1 MATDETFTRASKEST
16 VSMATFMA
24 TNMATQGNESEGTK
38 LNETQE
44 TPLNC
49 VFVQE
54 KEKACF
60 QKTGLKLPLGESNP
74 HVSDTVKHGTKR
86 NTPSSDT
93 PDFTPSEIKAYILN
107 LILSLE
113 PAERKILVAELL
125 EIFGFY
131 KAE

>member
-1 MATDETFTRASKEST
+1 MRRTRETELASKYPLKDVTEWIGNSEDVAKKHYLMATDETFTRASKESS

-60 QKTGLKLPLGESNP
+60 QKTGLKLPSRG
-74 HVSDTVKHGTKR
+74 V
-86 NTPSSDT
+86 
-93 PDFTPSEIKAYILN
+93 
-107 LILSLE
+107 E
-113 PAERKILVAELL
+113 PL
-125 EIFGFY
+125 Y
-131 KAE
+131 